1 MRISDCSSDVCSSD
15 LLAVVL
21 DPGKDIDDRG
31 VRDLATQ
38 LDRPCQMAAFGI
50 ELDKGR
56 QAGIVADDFC
66 VAELAQL
73 AQDQQ
78 RIVAAREQFGLGRS
92 EERRVGKE
100 CVSPCRSRWSPYH

>member
-1 MRISDCSSDVCSSD
+1 
-15 LLAVVL
+15 
-21 DPGKDIDDRG
+21 
-31 VRDLATQ
+31 
-38 LDRPCQMAAFGI
+38 MAAFGI
-50 ELDKGR
+50 ELGKGR

-78 RIVAAREQFGLGRS
+78 RIVAAREQFWLGREMNAPALGCGGDHRRRSRDRRCRGQAAFALPARS

-100 CVSPCRSRWSPYH
+100 LVSTVRLWWV